1 MEITLKG
8 WNLTRSMFQAS
19 PFTHDTNQQD
29 RLSLHMKA
37 VDGSHEGFKEVF
49 REGEVED
56 VTGAADGDF
65 NFIKNDVN
73 SDNIYLL

>member
-1 MEITLKG
+1 ME
-8 WNLTRSMFQAS
+8 R
-19 PFTHDTNQQD
+19 NQKYVPGFPLHPRHQPAGQVV
-29 RLSLHMKA
+29 LHMKA
-37 VDGSHEGFKEVF
+37 VDGWHEGFEEVI

>member
-1 MEITLKG
+1 M
-8 WNLTRSMFQAS
+8 
-19 PFTHDTNQQD
+19 
-29 RLSLHMKA
+29 SLHIKA
-37 VDGSHEGFKEVF
+37 VDGWHEGFKEVF